1 MSSMAIRHHLNSELE
16 AEACLTASSSA
27 SADSL
32 VYNLEWWQL
41 SLASLHGEYL
51 AYCKQSVLFVADLQV
66 ASRLKVSEFKSV
78 NFKTQDNSV
87 NLFYA
92 NLYDKKK
99 SWIYLACY
107 RNFHC
112 HSDVAD
118 IWSISLCIFPLLTCC
133 QLPGSLFKAFFVR
146 CDMSWRVL
154 KNLFKYSVVTIE
166 RQDWNIN
173 AYRLAPCTYANALTI
188 FLVVLNSSVVEAI
201 IIYMRAYSSV
211 LSNTVTCIRN
221 FLYDFTKLLRV
232 LRFLRKTLSLI
243 TWLKLF
249 TLCLCVCN
257 SK

>member
-92 NLYDKKK
+92 NLYDMNNNND
-99 SWIYLACY
+99 
-107 RNFHC
+107 R
-112 HSDVAD
+112 
-118 IWSISLCIFPLLTCC
+118 LTAFD
-133 QLPGSLFKAFFVR
+133 PG
-146 CDMSWRVL
+146 
-154 KNLFKYSVVTIE
+154 
-166 RQDWNIN
+166 Q
-173 AYRLAPCTYANALTI
+173 PG
-188 FLVVLNSSVVEAI
+188 
-201 IIYMRAYSSV
+201 
-211 LSNTVTCIRN
+211 
-221 FLYDFTKLLRV
+221 
-232 LRFLRKTLSLI
+232 
-243 TWLKLF
+243 
-249 TLCLCVCN
+249 
-257 SK
+257 